1 MLLISSQVISS
12 YLRLS
17 KIEQKG
23 VRRQTIAEAEYMSL
37 TMTGIWM
44 NRLLAEMNVEKEPF
58 NPVTPYEDSQ
68 LGFLFHSSMDAA
80 STLIEGNI
88 SSEMRSIVTSSR
100 RLETRLV

>member
-1 MLLISSQVISS
+1 
-12 YLRLS
+12 
-17 KIEQKG
+17 
-23 VRRQTIAEAEYMSL
+23 MSL

-88 SSEMRSIVTSSR
+88 SSEMRLKRNHPSELLQNR
-100 RLETRLV
+100 RHGGGHDDQSTLS